1 MKRQEERR
9 TYILSNYV
17 LESSGG
23 LDALSAAYPEL
34 TFNTIVPGLYTIDVD
49 VNDIGLVAQLGQ
61 NIGFI
66 SSPIPYGLNANEA
79 LSVSNI
85 LPFHTYPYGELRGRG
100 VAIGFVDT
108 GIDYTSPF
116 FKNADNTTRIVG
128 LWDQTIEGDPPMGF
142 SYGTAYTSEA
152 LNVALSSPNPYD
164 VVPSRDDIGHG
175 TFLAGIAAGND
186 QTGATD
192 FVGGAPD
199 AAIIMVKLKPAS
211 EFIRQ
216 DFFINEG
223 EPAYQNNDIIAG
235 VRYLFQVSVQLNL
248 PLVIC
253 LGVGTNYGAHNGTG
267 LLEEYLDSISSA
279 PNIIEVCAVGNEG
292 SSGHHYR
299 GSVTG
304 GGVSSL
310 EINVGENETGFDV
323 FTWVAAPDKMTVSV
337 RSPLGQSTTK
347 IPILQNRVQEFQFN
361 LERTIL
367 RVTYLYP
374 DPHTGGERISLSFET
389 PTPGLWNISV
399 YGEIIIDGIYDMWL
413 PRRGFI
419 NEDTRFLQSVPD
431 ITVQVPSTPLYI
443 ISVGAYDYIDDSVY
457 IASGRGPTTQNFI
470 KPDFLAPGVN
480 VQGPSINGGFTSY
493 VGTSTAAAITA
504 SAAALLLE
512 WAVVEGNLRSMN
524 TRIARGILIRGARR
538 KSGVSYPNNIEGY
551 GRLDLQASIANI

>member
-9 TYILSNYV
+9 MYILTNYV
-17 LESSGG
+17 LENAGG
-23 LDALSAAYPEL
+23 LEQLKQQYPTL
-34 TFNTIVPGLYTIDVD
+34 TFDTIVPGIYTIEADQED
-49 VNDIGLVAQLGQ
+49 LNLITELRQ
-61 NIGFI
+61 NISFI
-66 SSPIPYGLNANEA
+66 SSPVPYGLNAREA

-85 LPFHTYPYGELRGRG
+85 LMFHNYPYGELRGRG

-108 GIDYTSPF
+108 GIDYTNAL
-116 FKNADNTTRIVG
+116 FKNANNTSRIVG
-128 LWDQTIEGDPPMGF
+128 LWDQTIEGNPPSGF
-142 SYGTAYTSEA
+142 SYGTAYTTAQLNEA
-152 LNVALSSPNPYD
+152 LNSPDPYA
-164 VVPSRDDIGHG
+164 VVPSRDENGHG

-186 QTGATD
+186 QTTTTD
-192 FVGGAPD
+192 FTGGAPD
-199 AAIIMVKLKPAS
+199 AAIIMVKLRPAS
-211 EFIRQ
+211 NIVRQ

-235 VRYLFQVSVQLNL
+235 VNYLFQTAVQLQL

-253 LGVGTNYGAHNGTG
+253 LGVGTNYGAHNGTDI
-267 LLEEYLDSISSA
+267 LEEYLASISSA
-279 PNIIEVCAVGNEG
+279 PNIITICAVGNEG

-299 GSVTG
+299 GSVIEG
-304 GGVSSL
+304 GSSSL

-323 FTWVAAPDKMTVSV
+323 FTWVAAPDKITVSV

-347 IPILQNRVQEFQFN
+347 IPILQDTVQEFQFN
-361 LERTIL
+361 LERTVL

-374 DPHTGGERISLSFET
+374 DPSTGGERIGLSFEA
-389 PTPGLWNISV
+389 PTPGLWTISV
-399 YGEIIIDGIYDMWL
+399 YGEIIIDGTYNMWL

-419 NEDTRFLQSVPD
+419 NDATRFLQPNPD
-431 ITVQVPSTPLYI
+431 ITVQIPSTPLYVI
-443 ISVGAYDYIDDSVY
+443 GVGEDDYIDDSVY

-480 VQGPSINGGFTSY
+480 VEGPSIDGGFTTY
-493 VGTSTAAAITA
+493 IGTSTAAAITA

-538 KSGVSYPNNIEGY
+538 KTGVSYPNNIEGY